1 MPWVTLHQ
9 WNLCQHHWLFFP
21 ITSTSITAWKNSL
34 TDPFLPSANTCVPF
48 PSPSVIPH
56 LFKSTGGAGSPPLS
70 GFLLSSLL
78 PPPTPFLA
86 LLLCSSTPSFIQ
98 MPLTSPITHFFSTW
112 DLSFLGCGNQEIWV
126 QTLMEDRAF
135 AVLLSLLPEATVEIL
150 SFKHFHFNKIYF
162 LKCRWS
168 WGNVILNVFFLRNPE
183 MRIFTVSKLMF
194 LFFFF
199 SSKRDNLSF
208 SAFFSLSLLQP
219 LHYFFLLYW
228 HQGQWYPDFRFTFP
242 PAPTFFIPFLTF
254 QTWNFCSW
262 SKSDSQ

>member
-34 TDPFLPSANTCVPF
+34 TDPFLPSANTRVPF

-56 LFKSTGGAGSPPLS
+56 LFKSIGGAGSPPLS

-78 PPPTPFLA
+78 PPPTPFPA
-86 LLLCSSTPSFIQ
+86 LLLCSNTPSFIQ
-98 MPLTSPITHFFSTW
+98 MPPTSPITHFLSIW

-162 LKCRWS
+162 VKCRWS
-168 WGNVILNVFFLRNPE
+168 RGNVILNVFFLRSPE
-183 MRIFTVSKLMF
+183 MRIFTVPKLMF

-199 SSKRDNLSF
+199 FSSKCDNLSF
-208 SAFFSLSLLQP
+208 SAFFSPYLYFNLSIIFFYSIGTKDNDTQILDS
-219 LHYFFLLYW
+219 HFLL
-228 HQGQWYPDFRFTFP
+228 P
-242 PAPTFFIPFLTF
+242 PPFSF
-254 QTWNFCSW
+254 HS
-262 SKSDSQ
+262 